1 MDYRSE
7 TTPAA
12 VSKEGTAYLA
22 IELSGSSWLVGCLL
36 PGQGRPSLHKLSPM
50 NLKDLGGL
58 VDRARGSA
66 RRVVCCYE
74 AGRDGFWLQRLLSA
88 WGVECLVL
96 DPSSLLVDRRARRAK
111 TDRLDVHALLR
122 ALVAYIGGDGG
133 ACRVVRVPSLA
144 VEEAR
149 RRGREREASLKERVR
164 LVNRMAGWLAAV
176 GAVGFRPLAGD
187 ARGQLAALRCADGT
201 PLPPALAEA
210 LHRTLDRLDLVV
222 AQIKTLEAARDAAV
236 KRPAAADE
244 GARKAAQTMRLKGF
258 GVELSTLFAREVF
271 WHPFSNRRQVGAYF
285 GLDGSPWRSGGMARE
300 QGISKAGNPRA
311 RTAAIEAA
319 WLWVRYQPDSA
330 ISRWFRARVG
340 SAKGRVRRI
349 AITAVARK
357 LMVALWR
364 YLETGLVPEGAVLK
378 TVR

>member
-1 MDYRSE
+1 MDYQSS
-7 TTPAA
+7 TVPAA
-12 VSKEGTAYLA
+12 VSDDGTAYLA
-22 IELSGSSWLVGCLL
+22 IELSGSGWLVGVIL
-36 PGQGRPSLHKLSPM
+36 PGQGRPSLHKLASM
-50 NLKDLGGL
+50 DVAGLGVL
-58 VDRARGSA
+58 VARAAAAAG
-66 RRVVCCYE
+66 RVICCYE
-74 AGRDGFWLQRLLSA
+74 AGRDGFWLARVLSG
-88 WGVECLVL
+88 WGVGCLVL

-111 TDRLDVHALLR
+111 TDRIDVHALLR
-122 ALVAYIGGDGG
+122 ALVAYVGGDEG
-133 ACRVVRVPSLA
+133 ACRVVRVPSEA

-149 RRGREREASLKERVR
+149 RPGRERAALLKERVR

-187 ARGQLAALRCADGT
+187 ARGQLAALRRADGT
-201 PLPPALAEA
+201 PLPPALAAA
-210 LHRTLDRLDLVV
+210 LGRTLDRLELVV
-222 AQIKTLEAARDAAV
+222 SQIADLEAARDVAV
-236 KRPAAADE
+236 RRPAASDAV
-244 GARKAAQTMRLKGF
+244 ARKAAQTMQLKGL
-258 GVELSTLFAREVF
+258 GSELSTLFAREVF
-271 WHPFSNRRQVGAYF
+271 WRSFANRRQVGAYL

-330 ISRWFRARVG
+330 ISRWFRGRVG